1 MIRMFFL
8 VCLAFALSS
17 SAIFRLYTETQ
28 IRAEQ
33 RAVAE
38 MEARRAGLRAQIDRL
53 HFEVEVLES
62 SQRLNEL
69 SADRLPLTPGSA
81 RQLADGEELRG
92 VLDPVARWEA
102 QH

>member
-8 VCLAFALSS
+8 ACLAFALSS

-28 IRAEQ
+28 IRSERRELAQMEEQ
-33 RAVAE
+33 RA
-38 MEARRAGLRAQIDRL
+38 GLQSQIDRL
-53 HFEVEVLES
+53 NFEVEVLES

-69 SADRLPLTPGSA
+69 SAGRLPLAPGSA
-81 RQLADGEELRG
+81 RQLADGDELRD

-102 QH
+102 HH